1 MQVESTVAMQNIA
14 PRVKAIQEEYKG
26 RDQQEMQIKV
36 GQLYKE
42 AGINPLAGCLPT
54 LATLPVW
61 IGLYRC
67 CADAVLTAA
76 AKCTLALMFQQARS
90 LRAKHTWEADHTTLA
105 MVSYHTRKV
114 FSSS

>member
-61 IGLYRC
+61 IGLYRY
-67 CADAVLTAA
+67 LTIQDILSCPFA
-76 AKCTLALMFQQARS
+76 FDFERS
-90 LRAKHTWEADHTTLA
+90 I
-105 MVSYHTRKV
+105 
-114 FSSS
+114 

>member
-1 MQVESTVAMQNIA
+1 MLPFLQTISYTHDAWSCLRNPSSMYFSDLISVTTALFNVQVESTVAMQNIA

-61 IGLYRC
+61 IGLYR
-67 CADAVLTAA
+67 
-76 AKCTLALMFQQARS
+76 
-90 LRAKHTWEADHTTLA
+90 
-105 MVSYHTRKV
+105 
-114 FSSS
+114 

>member
-1 MQVESTVAMQNIA
+1 MPLSDWFCITVHHYAAATQVESTVAMQNIA

-61 IGLYRC
+61 IGLYR
-67 CADAVLTAA
+67 
-76 AKCTLALMFQQARS
+76 
-90 LRAKHTWEADHTTLA
+90 
-105 MVSYHTRKV
+105 
-114 FSSS
+114 